1 MKTQMAFVV
10 ICLAILSG
18 CGDGDSTFRA
28 PTPPSPTPPA
38 PLPTVRTGE
47 LHFFACDQS
56 SPFRWRIEPG
66 DALGVEWTVKFENF
80 ADGSFVQGGETFVR
94 DVLWSEYIVT
104 PEANQ
109 SVGYADLYDDTGQL
123 CNRISFSVGLDP
135 LANDPFRSESQF
147 EQERS
152 HVDRQDD
159 YSGPQIHVVYAIAS
173 DGEDREMDTNGTVG
187 EMLANMQAF
196 LGERTGQQFRMDT
209 HAGEPDISFVRLGA
223 TENDL
228 LLHREGQDPVVDVER
243 LGRLLDELVERDSE
257 KIYAVFYTFDW
268 GENYV
273 TGSAGHA
280 VNVAGTYISH
290 ISLGRFGN
298 PRRQRIFET
307 TMIHEVF
314 HLLGAVPN
322 CAPNQ
327 GRGNHA
333 IDHDLDVMSNSG
345 RPQWEWTHIDWGND
359 DYFGHGRE
367 DCVDIAL
374 SPYFEPA

>member
-80 ADGSFVQGGETFVR
+80 ADGSFVQGGDTFVR

-135 LANDPFRSESQF
+135 LANDPFPHEPRF
-147 EQERS
+147 ERERS
-152 HVDRQDD
+152 HVDRPDD
-159 YSGPQIHVVYAIAS
+159 LVGPQIHAVYAVAS
-173 DGEDREMDTNGTVG
+173 DGKDRELDVNGTIG
-187 EMLANMQAF
+187 AMLSNMQAF
-196 LGERTGQQFRMDT
+196 LTARIDRGFRIDT
-209 HAGEPDISFVRLGA
+209 YAGAPDVTFVRLDA
-223 TENDL
+223 TEEEL
-228 LLHREGQDPVVDVER
+228 LQVGVLPDPVVSV
-243 LGRLLDELVERDSE
+243 LLLEPLLSDALDRDPE
-257 KIYAVFYTFDW
+257 KLYAVFYTFDW
-268 GENYV
+268 EENYV
-273 TGSAGHA
+273 TGQAAGG
-280 VNVAGTYISH
+280 VAGTYISH
-290 ISLGRFGN
+290 RSLGRFGD

-307 TMIHEVF
+307 TMIHELF
-314 HLLGAVPN
+314 HLLGAVPD
-322 CAPNQ
+322 CARNQ

-345 RPQWEWTHIDWGND
+345 RPQWEWTHIDWEND
-359 DYFGHGRE
+359 DYYGHGRE

-374 SPYFEPA
+374 SPYFEPV